1 MFLKVNCVK
10 NSITVFNILEGTYSA
25 EFSSAQKENNI
36 TTWCYQLMDGRGA
49 ASSDHQP
56 YGVAHKVKRK
66 YHLHFKKLSDITKF
80 ICNIKRD
87 IFLQMII
94 VKASFHFFFFYEL
107 NFGMRTRRSIRIL

>member
-66 YHLHFKKLSDITKF
+66 YHLHFKKLSDITKL

-87 IFLQMII
+87 IFL
-94 VKASFHFFFFYEL
+94 
-107 NFGMRTRRSIRIL
+107 

>member
-10 NSITVFNILEGTYSA
+10 NSITVFNILEGTYSV

-66 YHLHFKKLSDITKF
+66 YHLHFKKLSDITKL

-87 IFLQMII
+87 IFLQMMI
-94 VKASFHFFFFYEL
+94 VKASFHFSFF
-107 NFGMRTRRSIRIL
+107 MS